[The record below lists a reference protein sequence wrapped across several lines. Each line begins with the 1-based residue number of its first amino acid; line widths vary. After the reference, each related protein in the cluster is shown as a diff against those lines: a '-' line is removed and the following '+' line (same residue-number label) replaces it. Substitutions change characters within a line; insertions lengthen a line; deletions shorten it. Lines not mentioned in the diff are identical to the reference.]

1 MRRRPKVYKLGALDA
16 GFLYNE
22 TDRSPQHIAS
32 VQVLELP
39 EGVNE
44 DQYLEQVKT
53 LLMDRIHLVPYF
65 TNKLRAVPFNLD
77 HPVWV
82 KDRAF
87 SIHNHVHRLQVAAPG
102 DKASLEAAIASLHE
116 QRLDRSRPLWDLWI
130 LTGLEGGRVAAY
142 NRCHHACLDGMAG
155 QAMIATIMD
164 ISAEPREVEPA
175 PAGFFNRKDDQN
187 FAQLLAGAAES
198 FAKYQAKQPLAA
210 LKAMETSA
218 KLFRRTFDP
227 TKGFG
232 AVSTPSPAT
241 RFNKAVEKKR
251 NYVTGELPLESVR
264 NIAKVTHTK
273 VNDVFLAVVGGG
285 LRRYFERTGEL
296 PSASMVAGCPVS
308 LRQPGDT
315 NPNNQVT
322 MMMVS
327 MGTDEADAGDRLQTV
342 AQSAR
347 TAKGL
352 TQDVAGSYDAEIS
365 MPGLPAALTGG
376 LRMLEMTGA
385 ANLPGVRPPCN
396 VVVSNVPGPNMQLY
410 MAGAK
415 VLTHYPVSI
424 PAHGQGV
431 NVTVQSYN
439 GELFFAVTACAKAL
453 PDADALR
460 DDLLAEFEALK
471 ARYDLPRVS
480 AAAQQRNEVE
490 AASQTPIEPGS
501 VTDGQSKAA

>member
-1 MRRRPKVYKLGALDA
+1 MYKLGALDA

-32 VQVLELP
+32 VQILELP
-39 EGVNE
+39 EGMTE
-44 DQYLEQVKT
+44 DQYFEDVKA
-53 LLMDRIHLVPYF
+53 LMRDRIHLVPYF
-65 TNKLRAVPFNLD
+65 TNKLRFVPFNLD

-87 SIHNHVHRLQVAAPG
+87 SIDNHVHRLEVAAPG
-102 DKASLEAAIASLHE
+102 DRAAMEAAIASLHE
-116 QRLDRSRPLWDLWI
+116 QRLDRDRPLWDLWI
-130 LTGLEGGRVAAY
+130 LTGLEGGRVAIY

-155 QAMIATIMD
+155 QAMIATLMD
-164 ISAEPREVEPA
+164 VTAEPREVEPA
-175 PAGFFNRKDDQN
+175 PAGFFTRNDDQN

-198 FAKYQAKQPLAA
+198 FAKFQAKQPLAA
-210 LKAMETSA
+210 FKAMETSA
-218 KLFRRTFDP
+218 RLFRRTFDP
-227 TKGFG
+227 SKSLG
-232 AVSTPSPAT
+232 AVRTPAPST
-241 RFNKAVEKKR
+241 RFNRAIENKR
-251 NYVTGELPLESVR
+251 SYVTGELPLESVK

-296 PSASMVAGCPVS
+296 PKASMIAGCPVS
-308 LRQPGDT
+308 LRKPGDT

-327 MGTDEADAGDRLQTV
+327 MGTDEADAGERLQTV

-347 TAKGL
+347 AAKGF

-365 MPGLPAALTGG
+365 LPGLPAAMSAGV
-376 LRMLEMTGA
+376 RMLETTRA
-385 ANLPGVRPPCN
+385 ANLPGIRPPCN
-396 VVVSNVPGPNMQLY
+396 VVVSNVPGPNMPLF
-410 MAGAK
+410 MAGAR

-439 GELFFAVTACAKAL
+439 GDLYFALTACAKAL

-460 DDLLAEFEALK
+460 DDMLTEFEALK
-471 ARYDLPRVS
+471 ALYDLPRVS
-480 AAAQQRNEVE
+480 AAAQQRN
-490 AASQTPIEPGS
+490 AAEPVANTAADTES
-501 VTDGQSKAA
+501 AADDHPKAA

>member
-1 MRRRPKVYKLGALDA
+1 MYKLGALDA

-39 EGVNE
+39 EGMSE
-44 DQYLEQVKT
+44 AQYVENVKS
-53 LLMDRIHLVPYF
+53 LMMSRIHLVPYF
-65 TNKLRAVPFNLD
+65 TNKIRQVPFNLD

-82 KDRAF
+82 KDRQF
-87 SIHNHVHRLQVAAPG
+87 SIDNHVHSIEVAAPG
-102 DKASLEAAIASLHE
+102 DRAAMEATIAKLHE

-130 LTGLEGGRVAAY
+130 LTGLEGGRVASY

-155 QAMIATIMD
+155 QVMIATIMD
-164 ISAEPREVEPA
+164 ITAEPREVEPA
-175 PAGFFNRKDDQN
+175 PAGFLDRKDDQN
-187 FAQLLAGAAES
+187 FFQLMSGAAES

-210 LKAMETSA
+210 FKAMETSGR
-218 KLFRRTFDP
+218 LFRRAFDP
-227 TKGFG
+227 SKGLG
-232 AVSTPSPAT
+232 AVRTPAPST
-241 RFNKAVEKKR
+241 RFNKAVEKER
-251 NYVTGELPLESVR
+251 AYVTGELPLESVK
-264 NIAKVTHTK
+264 NIAKLTHTK

-296 PSASMVAGCPVS
+296 PKASMVAGCPVS
-308 LRQPGDT
+308 LRQAGDT

-327 MGTDEADAGDRLQTV
+327 MGTDEANAGERLQTV

-347 TAKGL
+347 TAKGF
-352 TQDVAGSYDAEIS
+352 TQDVAPSYDAEVS
-365 MPGLPAALTGG
+365 LPGLPAAMSNTV
-376 LRMLEMTGA
+376 RFMEMTSA

-439 GELFFAVTACAKAL
+439 GDLYFALTACAKAL
-453 PDADALR
+453 PDGDALR
-460 DDLLAEFEALK
+460 DDMLAEFEALK

-480 AAAQQRNEVE
+480 AAAQQRDTAKSAP
-490 AASQTPIEPGS
+490 AATSETES
-501 VTDGQSKAA
+501 ASDSQSKAA